1 MTASDEV
8 AGLPGGEAL
17 AALAA
22 QLRGKPGAIRE
33 IANRWSEAAGD
44 CGVHA
49 GTVQTAVAD
58 VTQEWQG
65 VSATAFAALMSRFG
79 AACRRAEHA
88 LKAAAQTLRAVA
100 GTLEDAHVSVESICE
115 NLLGEVSRL
124 HAANPNATSSQL
136 SGQISGLTAEAAAAG
151 RPKVAVAQQAL
162 GRALEALNGDLNR
175 LSRTFSALPPPGA
188 PGFLQGSATAG
199 GGSSVPGQS
208 KGNRPGTGSGRQRSS
223 AGHGAKVTSASGA
236 SPVASGSGG
245 AAGSPV
251 SSGSGGAAGSPVSS
265 GSGAAAASSGGSADT
280 ASAVAMGVP
289 ALADGPAAPMQVNG
303 WIGQAVK
310 VLAAQGIPAAKLSPR
325 DIWII
330 IQHES
335 GGDPTAVNDWDCV
348 TLDCLVLTER
358 NWLKHDEV
366 RVGDQTMG
374 YNFRT
379 GRSEWTPITRVV
391 RHEDAPLVRI
401 GNSRWHA
408 TVTASHRWVTMPRLK
423 RQYETCPECGWVP
436 GSATNKGNGVA
447 VHRRKIHKIVPAKS
461 AHLRATEPRFVS
473 TDGIRGRDRL
483 VLAAPA
489 ETTPGLEITVNEAAI
504 LGWIAGDGYLGVREH
519 RPAISVPQSKPAMV
533 ERLKVLLKNVPHAR
547 CVDDTGGRG
556 PRHVFQ
562 LQHEY
567 ARDLV
572 VRTGHRGNDVVS
584 IVLAMSTAQRAAW
597 LDGVVDAERTR
608 DTQPGH
614 ARPRVVISQTEGPLR
629 EAIKL
634 AVYLSGGP
642 ASGASGGAASG
653 ASGARAS
660 GGPLRGKDQWS
671 PCFQV
676 GIGIPIVTGS
686 SLVRADAG
694 RGPVWCLSTVLGSW
708 TAEQDG
714 HIFLTGNSNAAAG
727 TPSAGLMQTIAPT
740 FDAYAL
746 PGHGDIYD
754 PVDNIIAGVRYAL
767 ARYGSL
773 DNVPGVAAV
782 RSGQPY
788 VGY

>member
-8 AGLPGGEAL
+8 AGLPGGDAL

-22 QLRGKPGAIRE
+22 QVRGDPGAIRE

-44 CGVHA
+44 CGAHA
-49 GTVQTAVAD
+49 GTVKTAVAD

-65 VSATAFAALMSRFG
+65 ASAAAFAALMSRFG

-88 LKAAAQTLRAVA
+88 LKAAVQTLRAAA
-100 GTLEDAHVSVESICE
+100 GTLEEAHVSVESICE
-115 NLLGEVSRL
+115 DLLGEVSRL
-124 HAANPNATSSQL
+124 HAANPKATSSQL
-136 SGQISGLTAEAAAAG
+136 SGQISGLTAEAAAAA
-151 RPKVAVAQQAL
+151 RPKVAAAQQAL
-162 GRALEALNGDLNR
+162 GRAREALNGDLNR
-175 LSRTFSALPPPGA
+175 LSRTFSDLPPPGTS
-188 PGFLQGSATAG
+188 GFLQGFATPG
-199 GGSSVPGQS
+199 GGRPVPRQS
-208 KGNRPGTGSGRQRSS
+208 KDNRPGTGGGQQRSS
-223 AGHGAKVTSASGA
+223 AGDGAKGTSGSCA
-236 SPVASGSGG
+236 SPFTSGSGG

-251 SSGSGGAAGSPVSS
+251 SA
-265 GSGAAAASSGGSADT
+265 GSGAAVGSPRGGTTDT
-280 ASAVAMGVP
+280 ANAVSMGVP

-303 WIGQAVK
+303 WISQAVK
-310 VLAAQGIPAAKLSPR
+310 VLEAQGVPASKLSPQ

-335 GGDPTAVNDWDCV
+335 GGNPTAVNNWDCV
-348 TLDCLVLTER
+348 TLDCLILTQR
-358 NWLKHDEV
+358 GWLKHDEV
-366 RVGDQTMG
+366 RVGDQTIG

-391 RHEDAPLVRI
+391 HHEDAPLVRI

-408 TVTASHRWVTMPRLK
+408 TVTANHRWVTLPRLANLE

-436 GSATNKGNGVA
+436 DAATKKGNGVA
-447 VHRRKIHKIVPAKS
+447 VHGRKIHKIVAAEPAHS
-461 AHLRATEPRFVS
+461 CATEPTFVS
-473 TDGIRGRDRL
+473 TDGIHSRDRL

-489 ETTPGLEITVNEAAI
+489 ETTMPGLEITVNEAAI
-504 LGWIAGDGYLGVREH
+504 LGWIAGNAYLGSREQ
-519 RPAISVPQSKPAMV
+519 RPTISVSQSEPAMI
-533 ERLKVLLKNVPHAR
+533 ERLNVLLKGVPHALY
-547 CVDDTGGRG
+547 VDDTGGRG
-556 PRHVFQ
+556 PQYQFQ
-562 LQHEY
+562 LQQGY

-572 VRTGHRGNDVVS
+572 VRTGHPANDVVS

-608 DTQPGH
+608 DMQPGH
-614 ARPRVVISQTEGPLR
+614 TRPRAVISETEGPFR

-634 AVYLSGGP
+634 AVYLSG
-642 ASGASGGAASG
+642 
-653 ASGARAS
+653 ARAP
-660 GGPLRGKDQWS
+660 GGPLRGKEPWS
-671 PCFQV
+671 PCFQI
-676 GIGIPIVTGS
+676 GIGIPIVPGR
-686 SLVRADAG
+686 SLVREDAG
-694 RGPVWCLSTVLGSW
+694 FGPVWCLSTVLGSW

-727 TPSAGLMQTIAPT
+727 IPSAGLMQTIAPT

-746 PGHGDIYD
+746 PGYGNIYD